1 MRGSFAT
8 GFASD
13 GKESYERG
21 MPRGRGNSCGF
32 MTGHPLET
40 AAIILGFIVFWP
52 IGLGLLALK
61 LWRRKAEYWNNPA
74 WASAWRGPGFDWGRS
89 GNSVFDDWKH
99 SELERLEEERRK
111 LADAE
116 RDFAFFLDQ
125 LRRAK
130 DREEFD
136 RFMAARRAAQE
147 PSGQHGPAPQV

>member
-8 GFASD
+8 GFAPD
-13 GKESYERG
+13 GKEPYERRI
-21 MPRGRGNSCGF
+21 PLGRGSNCGF
-32 MTGHPLET
+32 MTSHPLET
-40 AAIILGFIVFWP
+40 AAIILGFILYWP

-61 LWRRKAEYWNNPA
+61 VWRRKAEHWNPD
-74 WASAWRGPGFDWGRS
+74 WTQAWRSRGFEWSRS
-89 GNSVFDDWKH
+89 GNSAFDDWKR
-99 SELERLEEERRK
+99 SELARLEEERRR

-136 RFMAARRAAQE
+136 RFMAARRAAQQD
-147 PSGQHGPAPQV
+147 PSGPQGASPQR